1 MQNSDINKILLHFL
15 KTIYH
20 FERNEINEYSLNFQ
34 EVYTLQ
40 YLKEKEETNVSEIA
54 QELNIMHFAASRL
67 VSRLEKKGYVE
78 KAQKTHDKR
87 VLNVMIAK
95 SGVKIINSIEESHTQ
110 AILNNLEEN
119 PDLDINIFIKTAENI
134 HKILDTK
141 KRGE

>member
-1 MQNSDINKILLHFL
+1 MKNSDINKILLHFL

-20 FERNEINEYSLNFQ
+20 FERNVIIKYSLNFQ

-40 YLKEKEETNVSEIA
+40 YLKEKQEAYISEIA

-67 VSRLEKKGYVE
+67 VSRLEKKGYVK
-78 KAQKTHDKR
+78 KAQKEYDKR
-87 VLNVMIAK
+87 VLNVVIAK
-95 SGVKIINSIEESHTQ
+95 SGVEIINSIEESHTQ

-119 PDLDINIFIKTAENI
+119 PELDISIFIKTAENI

-141 KRGE
+141 K